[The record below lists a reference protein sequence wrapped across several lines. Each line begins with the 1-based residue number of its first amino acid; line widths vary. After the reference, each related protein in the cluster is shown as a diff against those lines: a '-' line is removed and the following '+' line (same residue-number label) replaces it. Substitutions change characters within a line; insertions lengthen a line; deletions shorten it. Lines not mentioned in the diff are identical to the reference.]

1 MSESRCHRTYPSHE
15 AEQAVHARRRAAL
28 ERAAEHYADVPED
41 VIDSHVGRVD
51 FGTELLG
58 GDPELTEAAVL
69 ALERNLQ
76 RYRSALH
83 DSAEPAETGD

>member
-1 MSESRCHRTYPSHE
+1 MFESRCYRTDRSNGVE
-15 AEQAVHARRRAAL
+15 LDVRTRRRAAL
-28 ERAAEHYADVPED
+28 ERAAEHFADVPES

-83 DSAEPAETGD
+83 DSAEPVETED